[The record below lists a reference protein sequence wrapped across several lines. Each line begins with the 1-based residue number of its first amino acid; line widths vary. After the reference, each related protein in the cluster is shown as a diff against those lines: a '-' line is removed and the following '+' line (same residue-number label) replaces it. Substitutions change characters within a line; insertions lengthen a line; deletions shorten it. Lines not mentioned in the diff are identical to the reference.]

1 MADMGTYMILG
12 LAVWVLLSLVATV
25 LFVLSLHGKTSD
37 GRERR
42 MHAGS
47 LAHDW

>member
-1 MADMGTYMILG
+1 MGTYMILG
-12 LAVWVLLSLVATV
+12 LAVWVLLSLVATL
-25 LFVLSLHGKTSD
+25 LFVLSPYRKTSD
-37 GRERR
+37 SRERR